1 MQYSIPVKF
10 SAIYT
15 ALFFGIS
22 FSALAETSQSL
33 DEINVVTELEKFKAT
48 NRLKSEVNLSL
59 LGEQLAFTSPITV
72 VNYDEQALADSQPRN
87 IVDAIAKTD
96 ASVMN
101 FGGETNTLQGVYVRG
116 LQLDARQFSLNGLA
130 GLYSTYNSPTA
141 AVSSAQLI
149 KGAST
154 ATVGMDPEGS
164 SGASIN
170 IETKRA
176 TDKDIN
182 RLGFAWFSDSRL
194 QESFD
199 FGRRFGANKEW
210 GIRINGL
217 YRDGD
222 TARDH
227 YDERNKEFAI
237 SSDYHGEK
245 LRVALDYLY
254 AKRATHGGRARVQ
267 DIQNLTYALPA
278 APNGEINLIPAWS
291 GQTTRDQTIMLTA
304 SYDLPY
310 EMTLSGG
317 IGHMTSNYY
326 GNFGQILATNI
337 QPNGDY
343 KISQMRAM
351 DFITRTTSGNLKLQ
365 GHHFTGTL
373 SHNWNVAFDAVLRER
388 DFDQSPVL
396 KAFSGGNLYAPHF
409 TQVDNFKPLVQGN
422 TDQKLKSYS
431 LALADTLG
439 LFDEQIRLTLGGRL
453 QWIKQ
458 TNYQTNATAGEK
470 SVKTDGKAHRFSPML
485 TLAWVPNS
493 NFVLYGNYLED
504 LEPGYVDEDGTMA
517 DPRVSR
523 QIELGAR
530 KNWGEALTTT
540 LSLYQITR
548 PGIISAK
555 SATKYHRTSGEEQGK
570 ERNRGIE
577 FNLYANLLESRLRPS
592 FGITY
597 NKGDLI
603 DFSSYAGEI
612 INGTQVASPRI
623 IAKAAV
629 EWEPSFAPN
638 LLLSSA
644 VQYYGKSYQNYAKT
658 YEFPSYTTV
667 DLGAKYRF
675 QIRQNQD
682 LILRVGVENLF
693 NKYYWQVQR
702 GKYDRSFALVGMPRT
717 YWAKIEY
724 SF

>member
-48 NRLKSEVNLSL
+48 NKLKSEVNLSL

-130 GLYSTYNSPTA
+130 GLYSTYNSPIA

-222 TARDH
+222 TARDY

-237 SSDYHGEK
+237 SADYRGEK

-304 SYDLPY
+304 SYNLPY

-365 GHHFTGTL
+365 GHHFTGAL

-396 KAFSGGNLYAPHF
+396 KPFSGGNLYAPHF
-409 TQVDNFKPLVQGN
+409 AQVDNFKPLVQGN

-458 TNYQTNATAGEK
+458 TNYQTNATTGEK

-548 PGIISAK
+548 PSIISAK

-577 FNLYANLLESRLRPS
+577 FNLYANLLEGRLRPS

-612 INGTQVASPRI
+612 INGSQVASPRI

>member
-1 MQYSIPVKF
+1 MQYSIPVKL

-22 FSALAETSQSL
+22 FSALAETNQSL

-48 NRLKSEVNLSL
+48 NKLKSEVNLSL

-182 RLGFAWFSDSRL
+182 HLGFAWFSDSRL

-199 FGRRFGANKEW
+199 FGRRFGTNKEW

-227 YDERNKEFAI
+227 YDERNKEFSI
-237 SSDYHGEK
+237 SADYRGEK

-254 AKRATHGGRARVQ
+254 AKRSTHGGRARVQ
-267 DIQNLTYALPA
+267 DIQNLTYALPT

-365 GHHFTGTL
+365 GHHFTGAL

-396 KAFSGGNLYAPHF
+396 KPFSGGNLYAPHF
-409 TQVDNFKPLVQGN
+409 TQVDNFKPLAQGN

-439 LFDEQIRLTLGGRL
+439 LFDDQIRLTLGGRL

-458 TNYQTNATAGEK
+458 TNYQTNATTGEK

-530 KNWGEALTTT
+530 KNWGETFTTT

-577 FNLYANLLESRLRPS
+577 FNLYANLLEGRLRPS

-612 INGTQVASPRI
+612 INGAQVASPRI

-693 NKYYWQVQR
+693 NKHYWQVQR

-724 SF
+724 AF